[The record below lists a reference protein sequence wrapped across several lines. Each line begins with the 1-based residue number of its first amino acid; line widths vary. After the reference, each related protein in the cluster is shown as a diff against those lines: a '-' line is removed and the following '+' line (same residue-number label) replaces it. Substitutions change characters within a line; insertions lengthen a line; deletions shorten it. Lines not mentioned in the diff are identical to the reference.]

1 MLIRLAS
8 KKDYQQLLELLQLLN
23 PDDPPLSAEHGLAV
37 FDQISQSVNNQLW
50 VMERKSALIGSV
62 YLNIIPNLTRGAK
75 PYAVIENVIT
85 DAAHRRQGIGKALML
100 HAIESAKQADCYKIM
115 LLTGR
120 DEKVQEFYS
129 SCGFNKKGKQAFIY
143 RFTD

>member
-1 MLIRLAS
+1 
-8 KKDYQQLLELLQLLN
+8 
-23 PDDPPLSAEHGLAV
+23 
-37 FDQISQSVNNQLW
+37 
-50 VMERKSALIGSV
+50 MERDGALLGSV

-85 DAAHRRQGIGKALML
+85 YNAYRRKGVGKALML
-100 HAIESAKQADCYKIM
+100 HAIESAKQAECYKIM

-120 DEKVQEFYS
+120 DEEVQDFYS

-143 RFTD
+143 RL